1 MNNLITVNF
10 DTQMVSAREL
20 HESLKIKSNFTTW
33 FKRMCEY
40 GFTEGID
47 FNPLTNEQV
56 QKEGIDFFPKMEK
69 TSETGGRPQ
78 TDYNISVDMAKQIC
92 MIQRTP
98 EGKAIRQYLIDLE
111 KSWNTPEQVMARALR
126 MADATINELKE
137 HNTKLLEDNQMMKPK
152 ADYCDNVLNKNSL
165 LTTTDIAKDLGMT
178 ARKLNS
184 LLVQNKILYKKNG
197 CYYTY
202 ASYDWLVED
211 GYADYKIYEDN
222 YHQMLKWT
230 EKGRKWIVENLN
242 NWE

>member
-1 MNNLITVNF
+1 MREITLRNENGQVATITSLEVAEMVNKRHT
-10 DTQMVSAREL
+10 DLMRDIRRYLEQLA
-20 HESLKIKSNFTTW
+20 ESKIALSDF
-33 FKRMCEY
+33 
-40 GFTEGID
+40 FTESNYKDSTGRTLPCYNVTKKGCEFIAHK
-47 FNPLTNEQV
+47 LTGVKGTEFTALYINKFHTMEEQLNEYRLPTTYKEALLQLVEQVEENERLLADNEQ
-56 QKEGIDFFPKMEK
+56 
-69 TSETGGRPQ
+69 
-78 TDYNISVDMAKQIC
+78 
-92 MIQRTP
+92 
-98 EGKAIRQYLIDLE
+98 
-111 KSWNTPEQVMARALR
+111 
-126 MADATINELKE
+126 
-137 HNTKLLEDNQMMKPK
+137 MKPK
-152 ADYCDNVLNKNSL
+152 ADYCDNVLNKNCL

-211 GYADYKIYEDN
+211 GYTDYKIYEDN